1 MNTNQFRIIFSNYLL
16 GSCTWPFYFVQNGQ
30 IINLYQSLYVV
41 GQKINKNNGF
51 LLQTYYFA
59 FRKIGRVSNQ
69 KKDVD
74 NKKVKPTI
82 VLVDLTELY

>member
-1 MNTNQFRIIFSNYLL
+1 ME
-16 GSCTWPFYFVQNGQ
+16 
-30 IINLYQSLYVV
+30 
-41 GQKINKNNGF
+41 QKMIKNNGF
-51 LLQTYYFA
+51 LLQIYYFA
-59 FRKIGRVSNQ
+59 FRRIGKLSNQ

>member
-1 MNTNQFRIIFSNYLL
+1 MGVKKSKGFMNTNQFRIIFSDYLL

-41 GQKINKNNGF
+41 GQKMIKNNGF

-74 NKKVKPTI
+74 NKK
-82 VLVDLTELY
+82 

>member
-1 MNTNQFRIIFSNYLL
+1 MI
-16 GSCTWPFYFVQNGQ
+16 
-30 IINLYQSLYVV
+30 
-41 GQKINKNNGF
+41 KNNGF